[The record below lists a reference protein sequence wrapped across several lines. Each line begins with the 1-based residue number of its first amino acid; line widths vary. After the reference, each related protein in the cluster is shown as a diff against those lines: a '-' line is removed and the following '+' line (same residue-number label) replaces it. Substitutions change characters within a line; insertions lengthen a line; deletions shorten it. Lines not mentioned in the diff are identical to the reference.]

1 MSKDNDNTIYK
12 SILGAFLILITH
24 VFLIGFIGALVL
36 FFNGIVNHSA
46 WLILGVLTI
55 ISGAAYW
62 FYRRIKSDGKV
73 IQDVVGDS
81 LLKGKNVEV
90 SFLSGM
96 ATFKVSDS
104 QDGKAINVLPSDQPQ
119 QLEDP
124 GTNKVKDLK
133 ELARLYEDRLI
144 TLDEYNKAKEDFFRK
159 KS

>member
-1 MSKDNDNTIYK
+1 MPKDNDNTIYK

-24 VFLIGFIGALVL
+24 VFLIGFIGALIL
-36 FFNGIVNHSA
+36 FFNGIVNHSV
-46 WLILGVLTI
+46 WVVLGVLTF

-73 IQDVVGDS
+73 IQEVVSDS

-96 ATFKVSDS
+96 ATFKVTDS
-104 QDGKAINVLPSDQPQ
+104 QDNKTINVLPSDQPQ
-119 QLEDP
+119 QLEAP
-124 GTNKVKDLK
+124 GTDKVKDLK
-133 ELARLYEDRLI
+133 ELARLYEDKLI

-159 KS
+159 K